1 MALTSTL
8 GSPGIEIREV
18 DNSIRLDSSTATTIY
33 VPGFAAQGPV
43 DEVMSIG
50 SIGDFELIYG
60 VPTNAAERYFYY
72 TVKAILD
79 NSGNGATVLCSR
91 MPYGEKAGDTVSN
104 AYTMLVYPAVPV
116 IKKKYYKKYSCLT
129 EDNDSYSINFNIDGT
144 TVTYTCD
151 KNNPD
156 VSENWNLQIN
166 NENTSNYTYTFSI
179 LPDDKGYE
187 LKSSSEEVST
197 VLNSE
202 IYYDFDQFI
211 INERVEDDLKSLFST
226 LQETTIQQ
234 TTDENGKT
242 VETTVTTDYKF
253 DCEIQDLCM
262 SLDDDYAKEMTDIN
276 IKSFNADDNAS
287 SIPKVGAMI
296 SDEKSGWNNEDFNAP
311 EIEFD
316 TGNANTLPENKQE
329 FIAKGLMA
337 TEAKDGEYFVH
348 FSYTIFENKEDENK
362 VGSLYFKVR
371 YTSENIQ
378 SKDFKSEK
386 ISINSAL
393 TFVEAFEIADS
404 YDGKRRDTKNEVY
417 SYDEPEKFAKDV
429 TYVIGSPVTYQISL
443 SDYYKVITGESLKWS
458 RKPYRFTNSEEGDD
472 SVPEGDDDEG
482 VSKTPVQF
490 GIFNAIGHAAFIVI
504 NTGRTINNNNFEGYY
519 LGLNDNTF
527 VTPESG
533 YGFDCIENVKVTTET
548 FTPYRDTDGKLKQ
561 TGLMDTKDNTGDYHS
576 LNKNRLSFQ
585 LTSNSQGSISKVLS
599 RDITTMDISTSDYD
613 DTISMA
619 LFKLTKVA
627 DNSDVLKLNYTMRE
641 KYNWSI
647 GNTRLKSING
657 STSPVSYFAEN
668 IVENSNNLTVLINP
682 HISKMAYVDT
692 DSVLHGKIRIFSPKL
707 LRRLEHFES
716 KYLRRDYSSLDSG
729 KETKNREI
737 PAAVPAKLAQ
747 SSIQSWKD
755 MVKQV
760 GLTPHFI
767 KYYFRNYD
775 ISYSSTGVDDYK
787 NFHPLNSLMPFG
799 AYTPANDS
807 NKVIGAVPIK
817 LERALQL
824 VENDELYPDI
834 DIILESGLG
843 TIYVNSMGDID
854 DYKLTSEYRET
865 GTHSEQGEGTNNNI
879 FDENVVINGIED
891 LRTSRTALSENA
903 QNAKENYNAV
913 QNVFLQF
920 ANSMQNGGRG
930 DCFYISDIPRG
941 ILIKGKD
948 TKIVNLFGSR
958 LENNAYDF
966 DENVNHS
973 FPTSVYYPIYHTFD
987 NIVSSYASTYA
998 QWVKILDAH
1007 SSQKVWIPISGYI
1020 AANMAATDGTYGPWY
1035 AAAGLRRGVING
1047 VLDYA
1052 ISPTINQ
1059 RTDLYKICINSVP
1072 KIPNYG
1078 VTIWGIRTMSKK
1090 DSAFDQNTCRRTFLY
1105 MEKKVKQLL
1114 RYYLFEPNTSYTRLQ
1129 IFNDIDPFLEKI
1141 KNNGGIY
1148 SYKLV
1153 TDTTINTP
1161 DVINNGDLAVQIAAA
1176 PTRTAE
1182 NIVVEFIANKY
1193 TEEVSASESIK

>member
-1 MALTSTL
+1 MT
-8 GSPGIEIREV
+8 
-18 DNSIRLDSSTATTIY
+18 
-33 VPGFAAQGPV
+33 
-43 DEVMSIG
+43 
-50 SIGDFELIYG
+50 
-60 VPTNAAERYFYY
+60 
-72 TVKAILD
+72 
-79 NSGNGATVLCSR
+79 
-91 MPYGEKAGDTVSN
+91 
-104 AYTMLVYPAVPV
+104 
-116 IKKKYYKKYSCLT
+116 
-129 EDNDSYSINFNIDGT
+129 
-144 TVTYTCD
+144 
-151 KNNPD
+151 
-156 VSENWNLQIN
+156 
-166 NENTSNYTYTFSI
+166 
-179 LPDDKGYE
+179 
-187 LKSSSEEVST
+187 
-197 VLNSE
+197 
-202 IYYDFDQFI
+202 
-211 INERVEDDLKSLFST
+211 
-226 LQETTIQQ
+226 
-234 TTDENGKT
+234 
-242 VETTVTTDYKF
+242 
-253 DCEIQDLCM
+253 
-262 SLDDDYAKEMTDIN
+262 LDDDYVKEILKLGLDLN
-276 IKSFNADDNAS
+276 ITSFNGDGSAS
-287 SIPKVGAMI
+287 PIPVAGAMI
-296 SDEKSGWNNEDFNAP
+296 SDEKSGWKAEDFTAP
-311 EIEFD
+311 VIKFD
-316 TGNANTLPENKQE
+316 AGNETSNNNPK
-329 FIAKGLMA
+329 FKAKGLMA
-337 TEAKDGEYFVH
+337 TEAKDGEFFVH
-348 FSYTIFENKEDENK
+348 FSYTIFEDKDNEKDENK
-362 VGSLYFKVR
+362 VGSLYFKVK
-371 YTSENIQ
+371 YIDDVQ
-378 SKDFKSEK
+378 SNNVQSIYFKPYDKEIK
-386 ISINSAL
+386 SAL

-404 YDGKRRDTKNEVY
+404 YDGKRQGSDY
-417 SYDEPEKFAKDV
+417 SYDEPEKFEKDV
-429 TYVIGSPVTYQISL
+429 TYVVGSPVTYQISL

-458 RKPYRFTNSEEGDD
+458 RKPYQFTDSEDGDTSVSEGDD
-472 SVPEGDDDEG
+472 NEVG
-482 VSKTPVQF
+482 VSKTPVEF

-527 VTPESG
+527 VTPSSD
-533 YGFDCIENVKVTTET
+533 YIFDCIENVKVTTET
-548 FTPYRDTDGKLKQ
+548 FSPYRESDGSLNQ
-561 TGLMDTKDNTGDYHS
+561 TGLMDTYANTGDYHS

-585 LTSNSQGSISKVLS
+585 LNSSSQGSISKVLS

-641 KYNWSI
+641 KYNWSF

-692 DSVLHGKIRIFSPKL
+692 DGVLHSKMRIFSPKL
-707 LRRLEHFES
+707 LRNLEYFES
-716 KYLRRDYSSLDSG
+716 KYLRRDYTSLETG
-729 KETKNREI
+729 KETKYREI
-737 PAAVPAKLAQ
+737 PASLPAKLAQ

-767 KYYFRNYD
+767 KNKFRNYD
-775 ISYSSTGVDDYK
+775 ISYSSSGTDNYK

-807 NKVIGAVPIK
+807 NKVIGSVPTK

-843 TIYVNSMGDID
+843 TIYVNSMGAKD
-854 DYKLTSEYRET
+854 DDKLTSEERET
-865 GTHSEQGEGTNNNI
+865 GTLSEQGEATNNNI
-879 FDENVVINGIED
+879 FDENVILNGIED
-891 LRTSRTALSENA
+891 LRTSRTSLSDNA
-903 QNAKENYNAV
+903 QNVKENYNEV

-930 DCFYISDIPRG
+930 DCFYISDVPRG

-966 DENVNHS
+966 GENVNHS
-973 FPTSVYYPIYHTFD
+973 FPTSVYYPINHTFD

-998 QWVKILDAH
+998 QWVKILDTH

-1052 ISPTINQ
+1052 ISPTISQ

-1129 IFNDIDPFLEKI
+1129 IYNDIDPFLEKI

-1193 TEEVSASESIK
+1193 TEEVSASEYIK

>member
-33 VPGFAAQGPV
+33 VPGFAAQGPI

-116 IKKKYYKKYSCLT
+116 IKKNHGSK
-129 EDNDSYSINFNIDGT
+129 DNPMF
-144 TVTYTCD
+144 
-151 KNNPD
+151 
-156 VSENWNLQIN
+156 
-166 NENTSNYTYTFSI
+166 
-179 LPDDKGYE
+179 
-187 LKSSSEEVST
+187 
-197 VLNSE
+197 
-202 IYYDFDQFI
+202 YDFDQFVI
-211 INERVEDDLKSLFST
+211 KENKKTLIEELFSSFIT
-226 LQETTIQQ
+226 KKIV
-234 TTDENGKT
+234 N
-242 VETTVTTDYKF
+242 
-253 DCEIQDLCM
+253 CEIKEFYM
-262 SLDDDYAKEMTDIN
+262 SLDDDWFNKSETVIN
-276 IKSFNADDNAS
+276 ITSFNAESDGGQIPSSGSLISNEKDGLKVDN
-287 SIPKVGAMI
+287 
-296 SDEKSGWNNEDFNAP
+296 
-311 EIEFD
+311 
-316 TGNANTLPENKQE
+316 
-329 FIAKGLMA
+329 FIAPSIGLETATKLFQARGLMA
-337 TEAKDGEYFVH
+337 SEDKDGEVFVH
-348 FSYTIFENKEDENK
+348 FSYTIYDKNSTEEEK
-362 VGSLYFKVR
+362 VGSLYIKVQ
-371 YTSENIQ
+371 YKVDEVALIEG
-378 SKDFKSEK
+378 EK
-386 ISINSAL
+386 FSPNTNGVDDAL
-393 TFVEAFEIADS
+393 SFVEAFEIADS
-404 YDGKRRDTKNEVY
+404 YDGKRTGDDYTY
-417 SYDEPEKFAKDV
+417 AEPEKFEKDV
-429 TYVIGSPVTYQISL
+429 TYVVGSPVTYQISL

-458 RKPYRFTNSEEGDD
+458 RKPYQFTDSEDGDTSVSEGDN
-472 SVPEGDDDEG
+472 DEG
-482 VSKTPVQF
+482 VSKSPVQF

-527 VTPESG
+527 VTPSSD
-533 YGFDCIENVKVTTET
+533 YIFDCIENVKVTTET
-548 FTPYRDTDGKLKQ
+548 FSPYRETSGKLHQ
-561 TGLMDTKDNTGDYHS
+561 TGLMDTKDNTGAYHS

-585 LTSNSQGSISKVLS
+585 LNSNSQGSISKVLS

-641 KYNWSI
+641 KYNWSF

-682 HISKMAYVDT
+682 NIAKMAYVDT
-692 DSVLHGKIRIFSPKL
+692 DGVLHGKMRIFSPKL
-707 LRRLEHFES
+707 LRRLEQFES
-716 KYLRRDYSSLDSG
+716 KYLRRDYSNLGTG

-737 PAAVPAKLAQ
+737 SASVPAKLAQ

-767 KYYFRNYD
+767 KDNFKNYD
-775 ISYSSTGVDDYK
+775 ISYSSTGVDNYK
-787 NFHPLNSLMPFG
+787 NFQPLNSLMPFG

-807 NKVIGAVPIK
+807 NKVIGLVPAK

-843 TIYVNSMGDID
+843 TIYVNSMGDKS
-854 DYKLTSEYRET
+854 DYKLTSEDRET
-865 GTHSEQGEGTNNNI
+865 GTHSEQGEATNNNI
-879 FDENVVINGIED
+879 FDETVVLNGIED
-891 LRTSRTALSENA
+891 LRTSRTSISEDA
-903 QNAKENYNAV
+903 QHVKENYNAV

-930 DCFYISDIPRG
+930 DCFYISDVPRG

-966 DENVNHS
+966 GENVNHS
-973 FPTSVYYPIYHTFD
+973 FPTSVYYPINHTFD

-1129 IFNDIDPFLEKI
+1129 IYNDIDPFLEKI

>member
-104 AYTMLVYPAVPV
+104 SYTMLVYPAVPV
-116 IKKKYYKKYSCLT
+116 IKKNHGDK
-129 EDNDSYSINFNIDGT
+129 DNP
-144 TVTYTCD
+144 
-151 KNNPD
+151 K
-156 VSENWNLQIN
+156 
-166 NENTSNYTYTFSI
+166 
-179 LPDDKGYE
+179 
-187 LKSSSEEVST
+187 
-197 VLNSE
+197 
-202 IYYDFDQFI
+202 YYDFDQFI
-211 INERVEDDLKSLFST
+211 ISKEDDLKSLFST
-226 LQETTIQQ
+226 LYLTNENQ
-234 TTDENGKT
+234 TPE
-242 VETTVTTDYKF
+242 KF
-253 DCEIQDLCM
+253 ECDIQDFCM
-262 SLDDDYAKEMTDIN
+262 TLDDDYVNKILNLDLN
-276 IKSFNADDNAS
+276 IISFNEDQTAS
-287 SIPKVGAMI
+287 PIPKVGDMI
-296 SDEKSGWNNEDFNAP
+296 SDEKSGWKAENFKAP
-311 EIEFD
+311 EIVFD
-316 TGNANTLPENKQE
+316 AGDEETEVKPK
-329 FIAKGLMA
+329 FKAKGLMA
-337 TEAKDGEYFVH
+337 TEDKDGEVFVH
-348 FSYTIFENKEDENK
+348 FSYTIFEAKEDEEDENK
-362 VGSLYFKVR
+362 VGSLYFKVK
-371 YTSENIQ
+371 YTGNTN
-378 SKDFKSEK
+378 SEK
-386 ISINSAL
+386 IEIESKYFKHYDKEIKSVL
-393 TFVEAFEIADS
+393 TFVDAFDFAES
-404 YDGKRRDTKNEVY
+404 YDGKRTGDDY
-417 SYDEPEKFAKDV
+417 SYDEPEKFEKDV
-429 TYVIGSPVTYQISL
+429 TYVVGSPVTYQISL

-458 RKPYRFTNSEEGDD
+458 RKPYQFKDSSDAENATSEGDD
-472 SVPEGDDDEG
+472 ADEG
-482 VSKTPVQF
+482 LDKTPVEF

-527 VTPESG
+527 VTPSSD
-533 YGFDCIENVKVTTET
+533 YIFDCIENVKVTTET
-548 FTPYRDTDGKLKQ
+548 FSPYRETGGKLLQ
-561 TGLMDTKDNTGDYHS
+561 TGLMDTHANTGDYHT

-585 LTSNSQGSISKVLS
+585 LNSNSQGSISKVLS

-613 DTISMA
+613 DTISMG

-627 DNSDVLKLNYTMRE
+627 DNSDVLKLNYSMRE
-641 KYNWSI
+641 KYNWSF

-657 STSPVSYFAEN
+657 STTPVSYFAEN
-668 IVENSNNLTVLINP
+668 IVENSNYLTVIINP

-692 DSVLHGKIRIFSPKL
+692 DGVLHGKMRIFSPKL
-707 LRRLEHFES
+707 LRNLEYFES
-716 KYLRRDYSSLDSG
+716 KYLRRNYTNLFGDKD
-729 KETKNREI
+729 TKYREI
-737 PAAVPAKLAQ
+737 PASLPAKLAQ

-767 KYYFRNYD
+767 KNNFKNYD
-775 ISYSSTGVDDYK
+775 ISYSSSDAEDNYK

-807 NKVIGAVPIK
+807 NKVIGEVPAK

-843 TIYVNSMGDID
+843 TIYVNSMGDKS
-854 DYKLTSEYRET
+854 DYKLTNEDREI
-865 GTHSEQGEGTNNNI
+865 GTLSEQGEATNNNI
-879 FDENVVINGIED
+879 FDETVVLNGIED
-891 LRTSRTALSENA
+891 LRTSRTSLSDNA
-903 QNAKENYNAV
+903 QNVKENYNAV
-913 QNVFLQF
+913 QSVFLQF

-930 DCFYISDIPRG
+930 DCFYISDVPRG

-948 TKIVNLFGSR
+948 TKIVNLFGRR

-966 DENVNHS
+966 GENVNHS
-973 FPTSVYYPIYHTFD
+973 FPTSVYYPINHTFD

-998 QWVKILDAH
+998 QWVKILDTH

>member
-18 DNSIRLDSSTATTIY
+18 DNAIRLNSSTATTIY

-116 IKKKYYKKYSCLT
+116 IKKNHGDK
-129 EDNDSYSINFNIDGT
+129 DNP
-144 TVTYTCD
+144 
-151 KNNPD
+151 K
-156 VSENWNLQIN
+156 
-166 NENTSNYTYTFSI
+166 
-179 LPDDKGYE
+179 
-187 LKSSSEEVST
+187 
-197 VLNSE
+197 
-202 IYYDFDQFI
+202 YYDFDQCVLKEDSKENFE
-211 INERVEDDLKSLFST
+211 NLFKVEDTFT
-226 LQETTIQQ
+226 
-234 TTDENGKT
+234 
-242 VETTVTTDYKF
+242 
-253 DCEIQDLCM
+253 CEVKDFYM
-262 SLDDDYAKEMTDIN
+262 SLDDDTFEEIGFEPDSKNEIG
-276 IKSFNADDNAS
+276 IISFNNSKNAS
-287 SIPKVGAMI
+287 CIPNGGALI
-296 SDEKSGWNNEDFNAP
+296 SDESGWNTKDFNAP
-311 EIEFD
+311 VIKFNINSNEDIDIE
-316 TGNANTLPENKQE
+316 AE
-329 FIAKGLMA
+329 GLMA
-337 TEAKDGEYFVH
+337 TEIKDKEIFVH
-348 FSYTIFENKEDENK
+348 FSYTLFKPLTSTEDKTRTK
-362 VGSLYFKVR
+362 VGSLYFKVK
-371 YTSENIQ
+371 YHNPNDEKNKFSEEDIL
-378 SKDFKSEK
+378 K
-386 ISINSAL
+386 IVGKEFDENNNETEINVGL
-393 TFVEAFEIADS
+393 EFVTAFEIAES
-404 YDGKRRDTKNEVY
+404 YDGKRKDADYT
-417 SYDEPEKFAKDV
+417 YDEPEKFEKDV
-429 TYVIGSPVTYQISL
+429 TYVVGSPVTYQISL

-458 RKPYRFTNSEEGDD
+458 RKPYQFKDSSDADTAVSEGDTND
-472 SVPEGDDDEG
+472 VG
-482 VSKTPVQF
+482 VSKSPVEF

-527 VTPESG
+527 VTPSSE
-533 YGFDCIENVKVTTET
+533 YIFDCIENVKVTTKT
-548 FTPYRDTDGKLKQ
+548 FSVSRDADDKLIQ
-561 TGLMDTKDNTGDYHS
+561 TGLMDTYANTGDYHS

-585 LTSNSQGSISKVLS
+585 LNSNSQGSISKVLS
-599 RDITTMDISTSDYD
+599 RDITSMDISTSEYD
-613 DTISMA
+613 DTLSMG

-627 DNSDVLKLNYTMRE
+627 DNSDVLKLNYSMRE
-641 KYNWSI
+641 KYNWSF
-647 GNTRLKSING
+647 GNNRLKSING

-682 HISKMAYVDT
+682 NIAKMAYVDT
-692 DSVLHGKIRIFSPKL
+692 DGILHGKIRIFSPKL
-707 LRRLEHFES
+707 LRNLEYYES
-716 KYLRRDYSSLDSG
+716 KYLRRNYTNLNND

-737 PAAVPAKLAQ
+737 SAALPAKLAQ
-747 SSIQSWKD
+747 SSIQSWRD

-767 KYYFRNYD
+767 KENFKNHN
-775 ISYSSTGVDDYK
+775 ISHVSSETDEYK

-807 NKVIGAVPIK
+807 NKVIGEVPAK

-843 TIYVNSMGDID
+843 TIYVNSKGDTS
-854 DYKLTSEYRET
+854 DYKLADEEREN
-865 GTHSEQGEGTNNNI
+865 GIHDELGEATNNNI
-879 FDENVVINGIED
+879 FDETVVLQGIED
-891 LRTSRTALSENA
+891 LRTSRTSLSEDA
-903 QNAKENYNAV
+903 QNVKENYNAV

-930 DCFYISDIPRG
+930 DCFYISDVPRG

-966 DENVNHS
+966 GENVNHS
-973 FPTSVYYPIYHTFD
+973 FPTSVYYPINHTFD
-987 NIVSSYASTYA
+987 NIISSYASTYA
-998 QWVKILDAH
+998 QWVKILDSH

-1052 ISPTINQ
+1052 ISPSISQ

-1129 IFNDIDPFLEKI
+1129 IYNDIDPFLEKI

-1161 DVINNGDLAVQIAAA
+1161 DVINNGDLAVQISAA

-1193 TEEVSASESIK
+1193 TEEVSASESIG

>member
-18 DNSIRLDSSTATTIY
+18 DNSIRLNSSTATTMY

-43 DEVMSIG
+43 DEVMPIG
-50 SIGDFELIYG
+50 TIADFELIYG
-60 VPTNAAERYFYY
+60 VPTNAAERYFYH

-91 MPYGEKAGDTVSN
+91 LPYGENAGDTVSN

-116 IKKKYYKKYSCLT
+116 IKKNHGTK
-129 EDNDSYSINFNIDGT
+129 DN
-144 TVTYTCD
+144 
-151 KNNPD
+151 P
-156 VSENWNLQIN
+156 L
-166 NENTSNYTYTFSI
+166 
-179 LPDDKGYE
+179 
-187 LKSSSEEVST
+187 
-197 VLNSE
+197 
-202 IYYDFDQFI
+202 YYDFDQFVITKNKKTDFKNLFTINKITPI
-211 INERVEDDLKSLFST
+211 IEDF
-226 LQETTIQQ
+226 
-234 TTDENGKT
+234 
-242 VETTVTTDYKF
+242 
-253 DCEIQDLCM
+253 CM
-262 SLDDDYAKEMTDIN
+262 SVDDDKYDESLDSLNVIA
-276 IKSFNADDNAS
+276 FNTEVS
-287 SIPKVGAMI
+287 SKIPAVGATI
-296 SDEKSGWNNEDFNAP
+296 SDEKSGWNA
-311 EIEFD
+311 
-316 TGNANTLPENKQE
+316 EN
-329 FIAKGLMA
+329 FIAPNINFMSGNKEFTTKGLMA
-337 TEAKDGEYFVH
+337 TEWTDNKVYLNL
-348 FSYTIFENKEDENK
+348 SYTIYPNGKYDDEDK
-362 VGSLYFKVR
+362 VGSLYIKLKYPVEEASSIVDKSF
-371 YTSENIQ
+371 TQNEITIENVL
-378 SKDFKSEK
+378 K
-386 ISINSAL
+386 
-393 TFVEAFEIADS
+393 FVKAFEIADS
-404 YDGKRRDTKNEVY
+404 YDGKIKDEDY
-417 SYDEPEKFAKDV
+417 SYEEPEKFSKDV

-443 SDYYKVITGESLKWS
+443 NEYYKVITGEALTWS
-458 RKPYRFTNSEEGDD
+458 RKPYKFTDSNNGDD
-472 SVPEGDDDEG
+472 TVSETDETDEG
-482 VSKTPVQF
+482 VATTPVQF

-527 VTPESG
+527 VTPSSE
-533 YGFDCIENVKVTTET
+533 YIFDCIENVKVTTET
-548 FTPYRDTDGKLKQ
+548 FSPHREDDILYQ

-585 LTSNSQGSISKVLS
+585 LNSNSQGSISKVLS
-599 RDITTMDISTSDYD
+599 KDITSMDISSSDYD

-619 LFKLTKVA
+619 LFKLTKVT
-627 DNSDVLKLNYTMRE
+627 DNSDVLKLNYSMRE
-641 KYNWSI
+641 KYNWSF
-647 GNTRLKSING
+647 GSSRLKSING

-682 HISKMAYVDT
+682 YIAKMAYVDT
-692 DSVLHGKIRIFSPKL
+692 DGTLHGKMRIFSPKL
-707 LRRLEHFES
+707 LRNLEMFES
-716 KYLRRDYSSLDSG
+716 KYLRRDYANLNTD
-729 KETKNREI
+729 KEMKNRTI
-737 PAAVPAKLAQ
+737 SAALPAKLAQ
-747 SSIQSWKD
+747 SSILSWKN

-767 KYYFRNYD
+767 KKNFKNCD
-775 ISYSSTGVDDYK
+775 ISYIVEENDNYK

-799 AYTPANDS
+799 AYTPANDA
-807 NKVIGAVPIK
+807 NKIIGEVPAK

-843 TIYVNSMGDID
+843 TIYMNAKGDSSSYKVSAENRGTAVLSEKGEATNS
-854 DYKLTSEYRET
+854 
-865 GTHSEQGEGTNNNI
+865 NV
-879 FDENVVINGIED
+879 FDENIVLQGVED
-891 LRTSRTALSENA
+891 LRTSRTSLSEDA
-903 QNAKENYNAV
+903 TEVKENYNAV

-948 TKIVNLFGSR
+948 TKVANLFGTR
-958 LENNAYDF
+958 LENNSYDF
-966 DENVNHS
+966 SEEVKHS
-973 FPTSVYYPIYHTFD
+973 FPTSVYYPIFHTFD

-998 QWVKILDAH
+998 QWVKILDTH

-1052 ISPTINQ
+1052 ISPTISQ

-1129 IFNDIDPFLEKI
+1129 IYNDIDPFLEKI

-1193 TEEVSASESIK
+1193 TEEVSASEFMN

>member
-1 MALTSTL
+1 M
-8 GSPGIEIREV
+8 GSLYIK
-18 DNSIRLDSSTATTIY
+18 LKY
-33 VPGFAAQGPV
+33 PV
-43 DEVMSIG
+43 
-50 SIGDFELIYG
+50 
-60 VPTNAAERYFYY
+60 
-72 TVKAILD
+72 
-79 NSGNGATVLCSR
+79 
-91 MPYGEKAGDTVSN
+91 
-104 AYTMLVYPAVPV
+104 
-116 IKKKYYKKYSCLT
+116 
-129 EDNDSYSINFNIDGT
+129 
-144 TVTYTCD
+144 
-151 KNNPD
+151 
-156 VSENWNLQIN
+156 
-166 NENTSNYTYTFSI
+166 
-179 LPDDKGYE
+179 
-187 LKSSSEEVST
+187 EE
-197 VLNSE
+197 
-202 IYYDFDQFI
+202 
-211 INERVEDDLKSLFST
+211 
-226 LQETTIQQ
+226 
-234 TTDENGKT
+234 
-242 VETTVTTDYKF
+242 
-253 DCEIQDLCM
+253 
-262 SLDDDYAKEMTDIN
+262 
-276 IKSFNADDNAS
+276 AS
-287 SIPKVGAMI
+287 SIV
-296 SDEKSGWNNEDFNAP
+296 DESFEQNV
-311 EIEFD
+311 
-316 TGNANTLPENKQE
+316 
-329 FIAKGLMA
+329 A
-337 TEAKDGEYFVH
+337 TQIDDLLNFV
-348 FSYTIFENKEDENK
+348 D
-362 VGSLYFKVR
+362 
-371 YTSENIQ
+371 
-378 SKDFKSEK
+378 
-386 ISINSAL
+386 
-393 TFVEAFEIADS
+393 AFEIAES
-404 YDGKRRDTKNEVY
+404 YDGKIKDEDY
-417 SYDEPEKFAKDV
+417 SYEEPEKFSKDV

-443 SDYYKVITGESLKWS
+443 NEYYKVITGEALTWS
-458 RKPYRFTNSEEGDD
+458 RKPYKFTDSNNGDD
-472 SVPEGDDDEG
+472 TVSETDKIDEG
-482 VSKTPVQF
+482 VVTTPVQF

-527 VTPESG
+527 VTPSSE
-533 YGFDCIENVKVTTET
+533 YTFDCIENVKVTTET
-548 FTPYRDTDGKLKQ
+548 FSPHREDDILYQ

-585 LTSNSQGSISKVLS
+585 LNSNSQGSISKVLS
-599 RDITTMDISTSDYD
+599 KDITSMDISSSDYD

-619 LFKLTKVA
+619 LFKLTKIT
-627 DNSDVLKLNYTMRE
+627 DNSDVLKLNYSMRE
-641 KYNWSI
+641 KYNWSF
-647 GNTRLKSING
+647 GSARLKSING

-682 HISKMAYVDT
+682 YIAKMAYVDT
-692 DSVLHGKIRIFSPKL
+692 DGKLHGKIRIFSPKL
-707 LRRLEHFES
+707 LRNLEMFES
-716 KYLRRDYSSLDSG
+716 KYLRRNYANLNTD
-729 KETKNREI
+729 KEMKNRTI
-737 PAAVPAKLAQ
+737 PAALPAKLAQ
-747 SSIQSWKD
+747 SSILSWKN

-767 KYYFRNYD
+767 KEKFKNCN
-775 ISYSSTGVDDYK
+775 ISYIADEDDDYK

-799 AYTPANDS
+799 AYTPANDA
-807 NKVIGAVPIK
+807 NKIIGNVPDK

-843 TIYVNSMGDID
+843 TIYMNAQGDSSSYKVSAEDRESGVLSEKGEATNS
-854 DYKLTSEYRET
+854 
-865 GTHSEQGEGTNNNI
+865 NV
-879 FDENVVINGIED
+879 FDENIVLQGVED
-891 LRTSRTALSENA
+891 LRTSRTSLSEDA
-903 QNAKENYNAV
+903 TTVKTNYNAV

-948 TKIVNLFGSR
+948 TKVANLFGTR

-966 DENVNHS
+966 GENVNHS
-973 FPTSVYYPIYHTFD
+973 FPTSVYYPIFHTFD

-998 QWVKILDAH
+998 QWVKILDTH

-1052 ISPTINQ
+1052 ISPTISQ

-1129 IFNDIDPFLEKI
+1129 IYNDIDPFLEKI

-1193 TEEVSASESIK
+1193 TEEVSASEYMN